1 MGIVGT
7 KLNIDFVIS
16 TGDNF
21 YEKGLMGP
29 DDTQFTTSF
38 SDVYTQESLQT
49 PWYSGALNYPTVLHT
64 HAGKVVQ
71 DECSIL
77 SDLMWD
83 LEMVTLDA
91 LLRTHKNLCE
101 WTLWICPQFW
111 GIMTI
116 AAMWQHKLQRNS
128 QFVTPAGSAVPP
140 TNLFVISASQ
150 IKVILGSLLSLIQSF
165 LFSGPHISGDTSVT
179 HVKSLRLG

>member
-1 MGIVGT
+1 VVGDWGRDGLYNQTIVAKQMGIVGT

-21 YEKGLMGP
+21 YEKGLTGP

-77 SDLMWD
+77 SDLM
-83 LEMVTLDA
+83 
-91 LLRTHKNLCE
+91 
-101 WTLWICPQFW
+101 
-111 GIMTI
+111 
-116 AAMWQHKLQRNS
+116 
-128 QFVTPAGSAVPP
+128 
-140 TNLFVISASQ
+140 
-150 IKVILGSLLSLIQSF
+150 
-165 LFSGPHISGDTSVT
+165 
-179 HVKSLRLG
+179 